1 MTTGPK
7 VTTLLVSPD
16 DRRRGR
22 LLLKA
27 AVRAARLAGCG
38 TLQLCANENQA
49 VLMEFCRAN
58 GFIEE
63 RACYIRPLRK
73 HSIWFDKNEGFTIE
87 LTHTYPSG
95 TVLKPTAEI

>member
-1 MTTGPK
+1 
-7 VTTLLVSPD
+7 
-16 DRRRGR
+16 
-22 LLLKA
+22 
-27 AVRAARLAGCG
+27 
-38 TLQLCANENQA
+38 
-49 VLMEFCRAN
+49 MEFCRAN